1 MNILRNCFLALS
13 LLTAV
18 SCTKEPH
25 DVPGTTDEG
34 REAVIGFSISAVP
47 EAVGMPKSRAIE
59 DGKVDEGTDADY
71 QVTDFWLLQY
81 NQNGVRRFAP
91 LL

>member
-1 MNILRNCFLALS
+1 M
-13 LLTAV
+13 
-18 SCTKEPH
+18 
-25 DVPGTTDEG
+25 
-34 REAVIGFSISAVP
+34 IGFSISAVP

-81 NQNGVRRFAP
+81 NQNGVQIGSPRYYKMSDFADDETMGASGHSAYRSRA
-91 LL
+91 